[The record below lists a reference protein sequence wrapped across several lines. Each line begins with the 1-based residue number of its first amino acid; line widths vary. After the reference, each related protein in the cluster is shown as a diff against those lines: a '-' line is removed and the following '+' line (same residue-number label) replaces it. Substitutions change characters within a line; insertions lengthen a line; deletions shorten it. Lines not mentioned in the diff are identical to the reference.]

1 MAVLAVDKLAP
12 SLNSWVESDILTV
25 IGIVMLGYTAVL
37 GSLGA
42 LVGGYVI
49 GRSLRLEKA
58 STNVPLSD

>member
-1 MAVLAVDKLAP
+1 
-12 SLNSWVESDILTV
+12 
-25 IGIVMLGYTAVL
+25 MLGYTAVL